1 MALVYLVNKPQVLN
15 KITRWLLLFLEY
27 EFKIVYKHGKSHLM
41 IYALRRLTN
50 QAYLVGVP
58 NQTIDAH
65 LFTS

>member
-1 MALVYLVNKPQVLN
+1 MVNKPQVSS

-27 EFKIVYKHGKSHLM
+27 EFKIIYKPGKSDLM
-41 IYALRRLTN
+41 IDALRRLPN
-50 QAYLVGVP
+50 QADSVGVP